1 MSDVM
6 PPMPLPEPG
15 SAALE
20 HSAALLA
27 MMQREIEQA
36 GGSISFARYMELALY
51 APGLGYYSAGATK
64 FGEAGDFV
72 TAPEMSPLF
81 SRCLARQLL
90 PVLATTGNQVLE
102 FGAGR
107 GVMAADILSEL
118 AANDALP
125 ERYCIVELSA
135 ELRQRQQALLQ
146 QRLPALLER
155 VCWLDAL
162 PAGFS
167 GVCLGNEV
175 LDAMPVHRLVV
186 TAQGIQELRV
196 AWQDGLQWQTGPLTD
211 PVLQQ
216 AVQARLGD
224 SLASLPPDYVFEI
237 SLAIPAWLQAL
248 AEQFNC
254 GVILLM
260 DYGYDR
266 REIYRPDRI
275 NGTLACYYRHR
286 RHEDPF
292 RLPGLQDITAQ
303 VDFTLVA
310 EAATAAG
317 LQLGGYTSQ
326 ASFLAAAGIDELLGE
341 YDSSDM
347 ASYLPVVQAVKKLLL
362 PGEMGEVVKFMS
374 LTKGVDEA
382 LTGFSLKDLRG
393 RL

>member
-1 MSDVM
+1 MNDVM

-15 SAALE
+15 SAAQQY
-20 HSAALLA
+20 SAALLA
-27 MMQREIEQA
+27 LLQQEIEQA
-36 GGSISFARYMELALY
+36 GGSISFARYQELVLY
-51 APGLGYYSAGATK
+51 APGLGYYSAGASK
-64 FGEAGDFV
+64 FGAAGDFV
-72 TAPEMSPLF
+72 TAPELSPLF

-90 PVLATTGNQVLE
+90 PVLAAVGNQLLE

-118 AANDALP
+118 AANNMQP

-146 QRLPALLER
+146 QRVPALLDR
-155 VCWLDAL
+155 VEWLDGL

-167 GVCLGNEV
+167 GICLANEV

-186 TAQGIQELRV
+186 TEQGVQELRV
-196 AWQDGLQWQTGPLTD
+196 GWQDGLHWQTAGLD
-211 PVLQQ
+211 DAGLQQ
-216 AVQARLGD
+216 AVQTRMAD
-224 SLASLPPDYVFEI
+224 SLASMPTGYIFEI

-248 AEQFNC
+248 AEHLKR
-254 GVILLM
+254 GAILLM

-292 RLPGLQDITAQ
+292 HLPGLQDITAQ

-317 LQLGGYTSQ
+317 LQLGGYTNQ
-326 ASFLAAAGIDELLGE
+326 ASFLAAAGIDELLAE

-374 LTKGVDEA
+374 FNKGVDEA
-382 LTGFSLKDLRG
+382 FTGFSLKDLRG